1 MIPVQIRFTRK
12 IIEYIDRLVADG
24 LYSNR
29 SEAIRDAT
37 RRLVVGTV
45 PENATAPQMR
55 VSGSRDVRGSELLKG
70 DRSDR

>member
-24 LYSNR
+24 IYSNR

-45 PENATAPQMR
+45 PENAAVPQT
-55 VSGSRDVRGSELLKG
+55 VTFDTSRFRNRKQSTDSKEF
-70 DRSDR
+70 